1 MRSVTHKGAV
11 VIGFTLAYALFVIAF
26 AYFSWYVPVVVA
38 SLILVAYGSS
48 FVIHQASLNTL
59 LLIVAP
65 QAVRGRVM
73 GLYSMCVFGLQIFN
87 GPAVGTLAIIVG
99 MSASLS
105 IVGTAIIC
113 IVIAIAVKVPALRRL
128 D

>member
-1 MRSVTHKGAV
+1 
-11 VIGFTLAYALFVIAF
+11 
-26 AYFSWYVPVVVA
+26 
-38 SLILVAYGSS
+38 
-48 FVIHQASLNTL
+48 
-59 LLIVAP
+59 
-65 QAVRGRVM
+65 M
-73 GLYSMCVFGLQIFN
+73 GLYNMSVFGLQIFN
-87 GPAVGTLAIIVG
+87 GPAVGALAIIVG